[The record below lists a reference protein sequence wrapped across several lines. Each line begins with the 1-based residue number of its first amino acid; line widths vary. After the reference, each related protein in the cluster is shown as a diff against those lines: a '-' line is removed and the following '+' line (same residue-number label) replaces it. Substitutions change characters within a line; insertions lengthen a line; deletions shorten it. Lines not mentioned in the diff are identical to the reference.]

1 MDESE
6 ARSQL
11 AEIASLPLEERADEL
26 DGLIDRLESTL
37 EETSSPD
44 ADSQD

>member
-1 MDESE
+1 VDESE
-6 ARSQL
+6 ARTQL
-11 AEIASLPLEERADEL
+11 AEIAALPLEERAEQL

-37 EETSSPD
+37 EETSSPV

>member
-1 MDESE
+1 M
-6 ARSQL
+6 RTQL
-11 AEIASLPLEERADEL
+11 AAIASLPLEERAEEL

-44 ADSQD
+44 AGSQD